1 MWELEKKINIQINNS
16 RQKSLKNTKYYRVLK
31 EKKSRILKI
40 NFYRGSVTWALKDNF
55 VLP

>member
-40 NFYRGSVTWALKDNF
+40 NLYRGSVTWALKDNF